1 MTSIGRRCK
10 RGDALSRAILIARE
24 AFPFFFGD
32 VALPRVGALVPA
44 GARSELRAPHFP
56 FLGSRTESF
65 QFRRSSTV
73 GHTRSHSEHGSQ
85 ATCRRWYLAFGPGRV
100 GRRRIH
106 GPLRIRAGALLVL
119 NARDGRRPGPP
130 ARDTPSLSPL
140 PCAIF

>member
-1 MTSIGRRCK
+1 M
-10 RGDALSRAILIARE
+10 
-24 AFPFFFGD
+24 
-32 VALPRVGALVPA
+32 ALPRVGGLVPA

-65 QFRRSSTV
+65 QFRWSLTV

-119 NARDGRRPGPP
+119 KRKDDVPCRPGK
-130 ARDTPSLSPL
+130 PSRSVLVWVFLFPKNFIEL
-140 PCAIF
+140 RLFFRKEFQPNFEKNVGG

>member
-1 MTSIGRRCK
+1 M
-10 RGDALSRAILIARE
+10 
-24 AFPFFFGD
+24 
-32 VALPRVGALVPA
+32 ALPRVGGLVPA

-119 NARDGRRPGPP
+119 NDRGRFPRHENGCLFKIDVNSFKDSPKTFIKIHEDQH
-130 ARDTPSLSPL
+130 RLQSLEVSSPRR
-140 PCAIF
+140 